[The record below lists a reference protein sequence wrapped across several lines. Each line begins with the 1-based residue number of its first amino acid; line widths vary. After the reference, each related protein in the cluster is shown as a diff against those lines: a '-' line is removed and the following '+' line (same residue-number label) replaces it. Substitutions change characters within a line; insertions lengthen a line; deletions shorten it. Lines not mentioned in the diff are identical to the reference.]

1 MTCSSV
7 DLKAYVLGELPESE
21 KGLVAG
27 HVRECASCSEEME
40 RLSLTHLALVSLRDE
55 EVPRRIAFV
64 SDKVFEPR
72 WWQRVWRSGPAMGFA
87 SAAVL
92 ACAILAH
99 GLLRPAPLAGPSAT
113 VDSAVVER
121 RVAAQVSE
129 RVNARVNDIV
139 AVAVAKAVSDAVSN
153 EDARERSRTAELL
166 AGVEKKYDL
175 QRKADMLAI
184 AANLEIERKERA
196 RLYMASS
203 GLEVR

>member
-21 KGLVAG
+21 KGAVAV
-27 HVRECASCSEEME
+27 HVRECASCGEEME
-40 RLSLTHLALVSLRDE
+40 RLSLTHRALTSLRDE

-99 GLLRPAPLAGPSAT
+99 GLVQPAPLAAPAAT
-113 VDSAVVER
+113 VDSAEVER
-121 RVAAQVSE
+121 RVAAQLND
-129 RVNARVNDIV
+129 RVNAV
-139 AVAVAKAVSDAVSN
+139 VAKAVSDA
-153 EDARERSRTAELL
+153 EAKQQQKTAELL
-166 AGVEKKYDL
+166 ADVEKKFEFE
-175 QRKADMLAI
+175 RKADQLAF
-184 AANLEIERKERA
+184 ASNLEVERKERA

>member
-21 KGLVAG
+21 KGVVAG
-27 HVRECASCSEEME
+27 HVRECASCGEEVE
-40 RLSLTHLALVSLRDE
+40 RLSLTHLALTSLRDE

-72 WWQRVWRSGPAMGFA
+72 WWQRVWHSGPAMGFA

-99 GLLRPAPLAGPSAT
+99 GFVRPAPVVMPSGV
-113 VDSAVVER
+113 VDTAAVER
-121 RVAAQVSE
+121 RVTAEVDARVNT
-129 RVNARVNDIV
+129 RVNAI
-139 AVAVAKAVSDAVSN
+139 AGEAVAKAVADT
-153 EDARERSRTAELL
+153 ETRQDRKTADLL
-166 AGVEKKYDL
+166 ADVQKKYDM
-175 QRKADMLAI
+175 QRKADMLAVE
-184 AANLEIERKERA
+184 ANFEVFRKEEA
-196 RLYMASS
+196 RMYMASS

>member
-40 RLSLTHLALVSLRDE
+40 RLSLTHLALTSLRDE

-87 SAAVL
+87 SAAL
-92 ACAILAH
+92 LSCAILVH
-99 GLLRPAPLAGPSAT
+99 GFIRPAPLAGPSVT
-113 VDSAVVER
+113 VDTAAVEQ
-121 RVAAQVSE
+121 RVAAE
-129 RVNARVNDIV
+129 MNDRVRSV
-139 AVAVAKAVSDAVSN
+139 VAKAVADN
-153 EDARERSRTAELL
+153 EARQQRQTAALL
-166 AGVEKKYDL
+166 ADAEKKFDL
-175 QRKADMLAI
+175 ERKSDRLAME
-184 AANLEIERKERA
+184 ANLEIFRKEQA
-196 RLYMASS
+196 RMYMASS
-203 GLEVR
+203 GLEVRP

>member
-27 HVRECASCSEEME
+27 HLRECASCGEEME

-64 SDKVFEPR
+64 SDKIFEPR

-87 SAAVL
+87 SAALL

-99 GLLRPAPLAGPSAT
+99 GFIRPAPLTGPPAT
-113 VDSAVVER
+113 VDTAAVER
-121 RVAAQVSE
+121 RVATQVSE
-129 RVNARVNDIV
+129 RVNAIV
-139 AVAVAKAVSDAVSN
+139 AQAVTKAVSDA
-153 EDARERSRTAELL
+153 DARQQRRTTELL
-166 AGVEKKYDL
+166 ADAEKKYDL
-175 QRKADMLAI
+175 ERKADMLAI
-184 AANLEIERKERA
+184 AANLEIVRKEQA
-196 RLYMASS
+196 RMYMASS
-203 GLEVR
+203 GLEVRP

>member
-7 DLKAYVLGELPESE
+7 DLKAYMLGELPESE

-72 WWQRVWRSGPAMGFA
+72 WWQRVWHSGPAMGFA
-87 SAAVL
+87 SAALL

-99 GLLRPAPLAGPSAT
+99 GYLRPTPMYGPSRT
-113 VDSAVVER
+113 VDTAVVEQ
-121 RVAAQVSE
+121 RVTAQVNQ
-129 RVNARVNDIV
+129 RVNTVV
-139 AVAVAKAVSDAVSN
+139 AQAVAKAVADT
-153 EDARERSRTAELL
+153 EARQQRQTAALL
-166 AGVEKKYDL
+166 ADAEKKFDL
-175 QRKADMLAI
+175 DRKSDRLAVE
-184 AANLEIERKERA
+184 ANFEIFRKEQA
-196 RLYMASS
+196 RMYMASS